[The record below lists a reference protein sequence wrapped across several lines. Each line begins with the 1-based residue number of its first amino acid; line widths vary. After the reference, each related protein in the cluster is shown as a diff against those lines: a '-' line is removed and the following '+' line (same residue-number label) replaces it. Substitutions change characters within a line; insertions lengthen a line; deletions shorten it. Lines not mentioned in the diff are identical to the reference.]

1 MEYSEFLEKYVSN
14 LVVSSNSVQNFETLV
29 NLCDNLSNRLKKTAY
44 DECMNLLENNS
55 VVFNIVRSVVL
66 DNMDVIT
73 NNKISS
79 ICSSPYFISFIDA
92 YCTLNDIE
100 IEREEVNVDL
110 SSVSTNDYYYKMIRT
125 IPVLSFDE
133 EKSLFNLLK
142 SSDENIRKNARK
154 KIANSNLRL
163 VVSVA
168 SKYSKYRL
176 PFDDLVSEGNIGL
189 LYAIDKFDV
198 SRGNKFS
205 TYATWWIRQR
215 ILRAINEQ
223 SNNIKLSHIF
233 LSKIKVYYE
242 YIDEFQSLYGRI
254 PTLDEVISDTGLTVG
269 DIKLIKQDLGDTVSL
284 DSPIGD
290 DDDSLLG
297 DFIADDDMSIDKI
310 IDNENLREAFFKV
323 FEELKSADRR
333 ILDKHIDIII
343 MRYGL
348 DGKGKRTLEEIG
360 KKHNITRERVRQL
373 ETKVFSK
380 IRRSKKCIAILRD
393 YISSYSYT
401 KNVLNSNSNN
411 YLDEMNKAL
420 IKYKKNNN

>member
-1 MEYSEFLEKYVSN
+1 MGFSEFLEKYVSN
-14 LVVSSNSVQNFETLV
+14 LVVSSSSVKNFETLV
-29 NLCDNLSNRLKKTAY
+29 NLCSNLSNELEKTEY
-44 DECMNLLENNS
+44 DECMNLLENNN
-55 VVFNIVRSVVL
+55 VLFEIVRSVVL
-66 DNMDVIT
+66 DNMNVIT

-79 ICSSPYFISFIDA
+79 ICSNPYFISFIDA
-92 YCTLNDIE
+92 YCTLNDIL
-100 IEREEVNVDL
+100 IETEDVNVDL

-125 IPVLSFDE
+125 IPVLSIDE

-142 SSDENIRKNARK
+142 SNDENIRKNARK
-154 KIANSNLRL
+154 KIADSNLRL

-168 SKYSKYRL
+168 SRYSKYRL

-198 SRGNKFS
+198 NRGNKFS

-223 SNNIKLSHIF
+223 SNNIRLSHTF

-242 YIDEFQSLYGRI
+242 YIDEFQSLYGKI
-254 PTLDEVISDTGLTVG
+254 PTLDEVISGTGLTVD

-297 DFIADDDMSIDKI
+297 DFISDDDMSIDKI
-310 IDNENLREAFFKV
+310 IDNEVLREVIFKV
-323 FEELKSADRR
+323 FEELKANDKR
-333 ILDKHIDIII
+333 ILDKHIKIVI

-360 KKHNITRERVRQL
+360 KEFNITRERVRQL

-380 IRRSKKCIAILRD
+380 IRRSKKCLAILRD
-393 YISSYSYT
+393 FIISNDFQ
-401 KNVLNSNSNN
+401 KNVLISSRSDD
-411 YLDEMNKAL
+411 LLSDFNKAL
-420 IKYKKNNN
+420 IKYGKK

>member
-1 MEYSEFLEKYVSN
+1 MGFSEFLEKYVSN
-14 LVVSSNSVQNFETLV
+14 LVVSSSSVKNFETLV
-29 NLCDNLSNRLKKTAY
+29 NLCSNLSNELEKTEY
-44 DECMNLLENNS
+44 DECMNLLENNN
-55 VVFNIVRSVVL
+55 VLFEIVRSVVL
-66 DNMDVIT
+66 DNMNVIT

-79 ICSSPYFISFIDA
+79 ICSNPYFISFIDA
-92 YCTLNDIE
+92 YCTLNDIL
-100 IEREEVNVDL
+100 IETEDVNVDL

-125 IPVLSFDE
+125 IPVLSIDE

-142 SSDENIRKNARK
+142 SNDENIRKNARK
-154 KIANSNLRL
+154 KIADSNLRL

-168 SKYSKYRL
+168 SRYSKYRL

-198 SRGNKFS
+198 NRGNKFS

-223 SNNIKLSHIF
+223 SNNIRLSHTF

-242 YIDEFQSLYGRI
+242 YIDEFQSLYGKI
-254 PTLDEVISDTGLTVG
+254 PTLDEVISGTGLTVD

-297 DFIADDDMSIDKI
+297 DFISDDDMSIDKI
-310 IDNENLREAFFKV
+310 IDNEVLREVIFKV
-323 FEELKSADRR
+323 FEELKANDKR
-333 ILDKHIDIII
+333 ILDKHIKIVI

-360 KKHNITRERVRQL
+360 KEFNITRERVRQL

-380 IRRSKKCIAILRD
+380 IRRSKKCLAILRD
-393 YISSYSYT
+393 FIISNDFQ
-401 KNVLNSNSNN
+401 KNVLISSRSDD
-411 YLDEMNKAL
+411 LLSDFNKAL
-420 IKYKKNNN
+420 IKYVKK